1 MSTPYD
7 DNVSWRKWQMA
18 ASQCKGSFGQ
28 NAPPA
33 AARASSPSTRIPR
46 RGFHRHRQLPIPA
59 ERRGAIGGRHS
70 LFIPATGGNGRELDA
85 PATAGV
91 AYSPSP
97 TENAE
102 LVGAIG
108 ECAFKEAVGFADALP
123 IGSRILQRTLSLTS
137 QPDFP
142 KREGK
147 AALARGM
154 TILAA
159 SMSAVPLAD
168 GRGFR
173 GWQCSVIGRRG
184 SG

>member
-1 MSTPYD
+1 MQGEF
-7 DNVSWRKWQMA
+7 RA
-18 ASQCKGSFGQ
+18 ER
-28 NAPPA
+28 PPCGGTRLKPFYENSE
-33 AARASSPSTRIPR
+33 ARFSSPSPTPDSR
-46 RGFHRHRQLPIPA
+46 RT
-59 ERRGAIGGRHS
+59 RGAIGGRHN

-108 ECAFKEAVGFADALP
+108 ECAFKGAVGFADALP
-123 IGSRILQRTLSLTS
+123 IGPHILQRTSCLTS
-137 QPDFP
+137 QPEFP